1 MTVFDALLLA
11 VIGISV
17 FFASVRGAVREA
29 ATLAAL
35 ALGALAGWMG
45 MTPVAAALG
54 KDSVIVSAAAAIV
67 IGIAAFLGLYFLC
80 HKLMA
85 RMKLSKRMR
94 RIDRVSGGVFGLI
107 RALALIGLGFLGYGY
122 YLDEANQPDAVTKAM
137 LLPVASSSAR
147 FFEQF
152 APAARDLGAAET
164 EKRANAAREGYDGR
178 DRSGLAEIVTTVT
191 TTDKTAPASGDPI
204 ADILTEDRASDGQPD

>member
-17 FFASVRGAVREA
+17 FFASVRGAVREV

-35 ALGALAGWMG
+35 VLGALAGWAG

-54 KDSVIVSAAAAIV
+54 KDSVVASAAAAIV
-67 IGIAAFLGLYFLC
+67 IGIGAFLGLYFLC
-80 HKLMA
+80 HQLMA
-85 RMKLSKRMR
+85 RMKLTKRMQR
-94 RIDRVSGGVFGLI
+94 VDRVSGGVFGLI

-122 YLDEANQPDAVTKAM
+122 YLDEANQPDAVTEAM

-152 APAARDLGAAET
+152 APAARDLSAAET

-178 DRSGLAEIVTTVT
+178 DRSGLSEIVTTVT
-191 TTDKTAPASGDPI
+191 TTDKAAPPSGDAI
-204 ADILTEDRASDGQPD
+204 AEIISEDRASDGQPD

>member
-11 VIGISV
+11 VIGVSV
-17 FFASVRGAVREA
+17 FFASVRGAVREV

-35 ALGALAGWMG
+35 ALGALAGWAG

-54 KDSVIVSAAAAIV
+54 KDSVVASAAAAIV

-80 HKLMA
+80 HQLMA
-85 RMKLSKRMR
+85 RMKLSKRMQR
-94 RIDRVSGGVFGLI
+94 VDRVSGGVFGLI

-122 YLDEANQPDAVTKAM
+122 YLDEANQPDAVTRAM

-178 DRSGLAEIVTTVT
+178 DRSGLSEIVSTVT
-191 TTDKTAPASGDPI
+191 TTDSAAAPSGDPI
-204 ADILTEDRASDGQPD
+204 AEIISEDRASDGQPD